1 MPNPE
6 THTSAVPEGYA
17 LIPQSAQRKDGYL
30 VPQFILPD
38 LLQSFHAH
46 REKKK
51 METTIVERKSSQVH
65 SQPFVEIA
73 EEHIKVPPNPDLSN
87 EERLNIHAEVIAATN
102 RLGASYKDVANRL
115 YLAEVA
121 KLKAVDLHKKGLA
134 NESQRIQNALIEFE
148 RKYWDNAH
156 TDTNA
161 VDGDVGIERSVTA
174 QSGQDMTGALQY
186 DRSGKSKGKGKG
198 KGKGKARIIYE

>member
-30 VPQFILPD
+30 VPQFILPN
-38 LLQSFHAH
+38 LLLSLQAH
-46 REKKK
+46 REKRN
-51 METTIVERKSSQVH
+51 METTIAERKSSQVLNR
-65 SQPFVEIA
+65 PFVEIA

-87 EERLNIHAEVIAATN
+87 EERLNIHAEVIATTT
-102 RLGASYKDVANRL
+102 RLGASYKDAANRL

-134 NESQRIQNALIEFE
+134 NESERMQNALIEFE
-148 RKYWDNAH
+148 RKYQDNVH
-156 TDTNA
+156 TDTSA
-161 VDGDVGIERSVTA
+161 VAGDVGIGGSDTA
-174 QSGQDMTGALQY
+174 RSGQNATGAPEC
-186 DRSGKSKGKGKG
+186 DNSGKGKSKGKGK
-198 KGKGKARIIYE
+198 ARMVYE